1 MSDDAGVPDE
11 PGSASEVPRRPRG
24 WVSLYAVAF
33 LLLAGAA
40 VAFVASAAGLLE
52 STRLLWT
59 STLLSGVAIVIAIV
73 SVVLPRR

>member
-1 MSDDAGVPDE
+1 VSEDVGMPEDERSGPDA
-11 PGSASEVPRRPRG
+11 RRRARG

-33 LLLAGAA
+33 LLLVGAG
-40 VAFVASAAGLLE
+40 VAIVTSAAGLLV

-59 STLLSGVAIVIAIV
+59 STVLSGLAIVTAIA

>member
-1 MSDDAGVPDE
+1 M
-11 PGSASEVPRRPRG
+11 
-24 WVSLYAVAF
+24 AF

-59 STLLSGVAIVIAIV
+59 STLLSGVAIVIATV